1 MTGPVA
7 ALLADGR
14 LHLQHGPIDLV
25 IGAAGGAG
33 EVRRAY
39 EQVAAAF
46 DGVLEGLVAELPM
59 LRAPVG
65 GCRPLARDPIARRM
79 IAAVWPHRRVFITPM
94 AAVAGAVADEMLRAM
109 VANRD
114 LERAYVNDGGDIAVH
129 LSPGQAMR
137 VGVAGSDADG
147 EPDPMLDGFAT
158 INFAAPVRGIATS
171 GRGGRSL
178 SLGIADSVTV
188 LARTGAEADAAATV
202 VGNAVNVD
210 SPAVRRL
217 PASQVKDD
225 SDLGEIPVTV
235 EVGPLSDAEI
245 ARALDRGAA
254 EAERLLA
261 AGLIHGALLR
271 LRGRQRVIGGAR
283 PLSRREWVA
292 IAPAMAG

>member
-1 MTGPVA
+1 
-7 ALLADGR
+7 
-14 LHLQHGPIDLV
+14 
-25 IGAAGGAG
+25 
-33 EVRRAY
+33 
-39 EQVAAAF
+39 
-46 DGVLEGLVAELPM
+46 
-59 LRAPVG
+59 
-65 GCRPLARDPIARRM
+65 
-79 IAAVWPHRRVFITPM
+79 
-94 AAVAGAVADEMLRAM
+94 
-109 VANRD
+109 
-114 LERAYVNDGGDIAVH
+114 
-129 LSPGQAMR
+129 
-137 VGVAGSDADG
+137 
-147 EPDPMLDGFAT
+147 MLDGFAT